1 MEQLMIYAKAEI
13 GLSGA
18 IVDQESGDVRC
29 AFDAEA

>member
-1 MEQLMIYAKAEI
+1 MEQLMINTKAEI

-18 IVDQESGDVRC
+18 IMDQESGDLRC